1 LQKTIRRVT
10 GVSHLFFGHAQSLDH
25 QPPRCFSPV
34 RSTGGITTG
43 EAIRTSFSRL
53 RSPETRVTLP
63 REHAK
68 DVARNF
74 NNPALALP
82 STGASLTLTTRRAPR
97 TGPYSVRP
105 LLGMT
110 LSFNSRSRSIQRYH
124 TLSHKGCFTLPGLRY
139 SEDIG
144 VPLAGPLPVQAGFQ
158 VPV

>member
-1 LQKTIRRVT
+1 
-10 GVSHLFFGHAQSLDH
+10 QSLDH
-25 QPPRCFSPV
+25 QSPRRFSPL
-34 RSTGGITTG
+34 RSTDGITTG
-43 EAIRTSFSRL
+43 EVIRTSLSRL

-68 DVARNF
+68 DVTRNF

-82 STGASLTLTTRRAPR
+82 STGAPLTLTTRRPRR

-110 LSFNSRSRSIQRYH
+110 LSFNSRSHSIQLYH
-124 TLSHKGCFTLPGLRY
+124 TLSHKDCFTLPGLRH

-144 VPLAGPLPVQAGFQ
+144 VPLAGPLPVQAGFE